1 MAVKDVKL
9 VLLDSD
15 GVLTDGSI
23 WVGENGELA
32 QKYNVRDGLAI
43 QMLQQN
49 SIKIGVITGRI
60 SKSLPKR
67 LEDLKVTLLYQGA
80 KDKVKIYEEIL
91 AKEGL
96 TDNEVAYMGD
106 DWPDFQLL
114 KRVGFSSAPC
124 DAIPEVRE
132 IVNFVSPFPGGRG
145 AIRSLVEVILKSQ
158 GKWHYS

>member
-1 MAVKDVKL
+1 MAAKDVKI

-32 QKYNVRDGLAI
+32 QKYYVRDGLAI

-49 SIKIGVITGRI
+49 SIKVGVITGRV

-80 KDKVKIYEEIL
+80 KDKIKVYEEIL
-91 AKEGL
+91 QQEGL
-96 TDNEVAYMGD
+96 TDKEVAYMGD

-114 KRVGFSSAPC
+114 QRVGFSAAPS
-124 DAIPEVRE
+124 DAIPEVLK

-145 AIRSLVEVILKSQ
+145 AIRSMVEAILKAQ
-158 GKWHYS
+158 GKWKYS